1 MTDYAAQPAGQPPQQ
16 PAARPGA
23 GLAITALIFGILAL
37 LLFWSV
43 VGGIIFGLIALIL
56 GLIASGRAKRGL
68 ASGRGMAL
76 TGAILGL
83 LGLLGSIAVAALF
96 GVVFFKSGAKSY
108 TDCINDANGD
118 NAKIQK
124 CADEFRKDLENNN

>member
-1 MTDYAAQPAGQPPQQ
+1 MTDYAAQPAQQ

-43 VGGIIFGLIALIL
+43 VGGILFGLVALIL
-56 GLIASGRAKRGL
+56 GPIASGRAKRGQ

-96 GVVFFKSGAKSY
+96 GVVFFKSGAKNY
-108 TDCINDANGD
+108 TDCVNDANGD

-124 CADEFRKDLENNN
+124 CVDEFQKDLEDNN